1 MKVKILKNYFLLIP
15 IVLTLSLASIDY
27 RSIIFCHTF
36 MIFYA
41 LFIISI
47 SSLRDIRVCILIFTI
62 LYSFSISLSFYF
74 LASTDLGQGKADL
87 FVNINTNSVIS
98 ALNYNLFWMSGII
111 IHLLMNINYMHQK
124 LINYWKNY
132 LNKNKNLK
140 SKNMNY
146 LIIII
151 FFMWLLS
158 VARLDWGRIN
168 DEYTLEGVG
177 MSFGLS
183 YVIFSYISARYLNFK
198 SLQTLDYFILIFLI
212 IVFSLIGA
220 RQPLFWGF
228 IMLGIVCTF
237 VKFKENLILL
247 HFIRVKNFLKYSA
260 IIFIIIIS
268 LSLIVWYRVSRD
280 PSGILAILSDLEIRF
295 ILNLF
300 VRLLIAETVYTF
312 YNLMSVMQHNL
323 NGVISLGVIFNDF
336 FIQLIPSFILP
347 NKYKLMETYKIVNQY
362 ELAPFGTS
370 YVVGTLAL
378 AASSPILL
386 GIYAYLYC
394 SLIKVLI
401 KTLFFFS
408 NSYIERTIIY
418 CLFYV
423 FSGAYIIRGS
433 IFGGLKLAITLS
445 LVLILFCIIERIK
458 LKK

>member
-1 MKVKILKNYFLLIP
+1 MKGKILKNYLLLIP
-15 IVLTLSLASIDY
+15 IVLTLSLSLIDN
-27 RSIIFCHTF
+27 RLVIFCHTF
-36 MIFYA
+36 MLIYAIF
-41 LFIISI
+41 IVSI
-47 SSLRDIRVCILIFTI
+47 SSLRDIRVSILIFTI
-62 LYSFSISLSFYF
+62 LYSFFISLSFYY
-74 LASTDLGQGKADL
+74 LDTTDIGQGQADI
-87 FVNINTNSVIS
+87 FVAININNVIR

-111 IHLLMNINYMHQK
+111 IHLLTNIDYMHQK
-124 LINYWKNY
+124 LINY
-132 LNKNKNLK
+132 LNINSNLNLR
-140 SKNMNY
+140 NMNY
-146 LIIII
+146 WIIFI
-151 FFMWLLS
+151 FFMWLFS

-198 SLQTLDYFILIFLI
+198 KLQILDYLILMFLI
-212 IVFSLIGA
+212 AVFSLIGA

-237 VKFKENLILL
+237 VKFKENLTLL
-247 HFIRVKNFLKYSA
+247 QFISIKNFLKYSA
-260 IIFIIIIS
+260 ISLIIIIS

-280 PSGILAILSDLEIRF
+280 PSAILKILSDLEIRF
-295 ILNLF
+295 ILDLF

-312 YNLMSVMQHNL
+312 YNLMSVMQNNL
-323 NGVISLGVIFNDF
+323 NGVISLGVIFYDF

-347 NKYKLMETYKIVNQY
+347 NKYKLMETYKIVNQF

-386 GIYAYLYC
+386 GVYAYLYC

-401 KTLFFFS
+401 KILFFFS

-423 FSGAYIIRGS
+423 FSGAYIVRGS

-445 LVLILFCIIERIK
+445 LIFMFFCIIERIK